1 MSVSDLTPSAQDYL
15 KVIWGLQEWSD
26 EPVTATM
33 IAAKSGMKLSTV
45 SGAVTKLAQQ
55 GLVTREGQGDVTLTE
70 VGCTHALA
78 MVRRHRLLETF
89 LVSVLGY
96 GWDQVHEE
104 AENLEHA
111 VSDFMVARIDELLGH
126 PDRDPHGDPIP
137 PEHGRFDPPSALLLT
152 HAGPGTVVVERI
164 ADDDPQLLRFFA
176 DRNITLGAQLVVAA
190 GAPYSEA
197 LTVRIDGA
205 EDISLGR
212 TATDAVWVSRTGPAL
227 RDVWER

>member
-1 MSVSDLTPSAQDYL
+1 MSVSDLTSSAQDYL
-15 KVIWGLQEWSD
+15 KVIWGLQEWTE

-33 IAAKSGMKLSTV
+33 IAVKSGMKLSTV

-55 GLVTREGQGDVTLTE
+55 GLVTREGQGDVTLTD
-70 VGCTHALA
+70 VGRVHALA

-111 VSDFMVARIDELLGH
+111 VSDFMVTRIDELLGH
-126 PDRDPHGDPIP
+126 PSRDPHGDPIP
-137 PEHGRFDPPSALLLT
+137 PEHGTFDPPSALLLT
-152 HAGPGTVVVERI
+152 HAEPGTVVVERI
-164 ADDDPQLLRFFA
+164 ADDDPELLRFFA
-176 DRNITLGAQLVVAA
+176 ERNITLGAELVVGA
-190 GAPYSEA
+190 GAPYSGA
-197 LTVRIDGA
+197 LTVRIEEA

-212 TATDAVWVSRTGPAL
+212 TATDAVWVSRIGPA
-227 RDVWER
+227 